1 MHAALLPHAR
11 LCTTALQPGRSIRDE
26 LEIELSNDSQPEA
39 APAQRAKQV
48 GVPIVTHAHYFA
60 VSEHDLGREQI
71 IAGQSVFSY
80 QPADPAA

>member
-1 MHAALLPHAR
+1 M
-11 LCTTALQPGRSIRDE
+11 Q

-48 GVPIVTHAHYFA
+48 GVPVVTRAHYFT
-60 VSEHDLGREQI
+60 VGEHDFGGEQV